1 MTEVYRRQMEDA
13 QPIGLGRADSK
24 SSKTMHD
31 IETVKG
37 VSDIEGLAANIN
49 HAAHSRVWTFE

>member
-1 MTEVYRRQMEDA
+1 MEDA